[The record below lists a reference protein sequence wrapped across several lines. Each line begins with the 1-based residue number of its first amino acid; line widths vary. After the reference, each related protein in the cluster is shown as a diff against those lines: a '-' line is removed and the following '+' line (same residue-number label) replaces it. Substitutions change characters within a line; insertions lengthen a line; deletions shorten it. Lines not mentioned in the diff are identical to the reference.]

1 MFMNFTIA
9 CKYLPIAALLLLL
22 ANLGACGSSV
32 QADLAAAPQA
42 QPPATHKPTGAHKAK
57 PGSLVTWVDASP
69 IYIQPGETST
79 QVLALAVSQ
88 EVGQMQVAIV
98 DPATLVDAVRVT
110 DSAPVE
116 VSSQQRQWQFTLTPG
131 GRYELPVELFS
142 PTSGR
147 FHLRVQV
154 KITQGDQVQE
164 RQLLRVVQ
172 VGAVSQR
179 NQKPVAGDEVISLP
193 AQETITQ
200 PANNKAPKG
209 N

>member
-9 CKYLPIAALLLLL
+9 CKYLSIAALLLLL

-42 QPPATHKPTGAHKAK
+42 QPPAAHKSTGAHKAK

-69 IYIQPGETST
+69 IYIQPGEAST
-79 QVLALAVSQ
+79 QVLALVVSQ

-98 DPATLVDAVRVT
+98 DVPPL
-110 DSAPVE
+110 E
-116 VSSQQRQWQFTLTPG
+116 ISSQQRQWQFTLTPG

-142 PTSGR
+142 ATSGR

-164 RQLLRVVQ
+164 RHLLRVVQ
-172 VGAVSQR
+172 VGAVPQR
-179 NQKPVAGDEVISLP
+179 NQKPAAGDEVISLP